1 MISSR
6 RPFLLAIGLVAVLGV
21 SACTSD
27 PSAQRV
33 AEDLIKTQTQ
43 DHPDIQECMLDVAEG
58 YDLNELG
65 EDANSE
71 NADVSGPALEELDQF
86 EEDLVACDADGV
98 TRSSA
103 P

>member
-1 MISSR
+1 M
-6 RPFLLAIGLVAVLGV
+6 LAIGLVAVLGM

-43 DHPDIQECMLDVAEG
+43 DHPDIEECMLGVAED
-58 YDLNELG
+58 YDLNDLG
-65 EDANSE
+65 DKANSE
-71 NADVSGPALEELDQF
+71 NAEISRPALAELDQF
-86 EEDLVACDADGV
+86 EADLVACDPDGV
-98 TRSSA
+98 TRTST